1 MFRRALADWKGWKL
15 SGEQEGN
22 SCKGVI
28 RRAIFCQK
36 RGLQRGVLAATY
48 EGQHA
53 MYSLLL
59 TVVLKM
65 VP

>member
-1 MFRRALADWKGWKL
+1 VSDVQSFAKEASKGHF
-15 SGEQEGN
+15 
-22 SCKGVI
+22 GV
-28 RRAIFCQK
+28 
-36 RGLQRGVLAATY
+36 VATY

-59 TVVLKM
+59 LTVVLKM